1 MSQRGWPLS
10 PVLCPSAN
18 KLLGVPDK
26 KGSVFTDPLS
36 NELDVGIAVQGG
48 P

>member
-1 MSQRGWPLS
+1 MSQRGLPLS
-10 PVLCPSAN
+10 PVLCPFAN
-18 KLLGVPDK
+18 KAFGVSVN

-36 NELDVGIAVQGG
+36 DELDVGIAVQGG